1 MKTLNYRYYKN
12 VEIVQ
17 RRTPKGFD
25 SIYFDSTYLF
35 KVGGYTHLKGRL
47 KDAKATIDRYVGEV
61 A

>member
-17 RRTPKGFD
+17 RRTQKGFD
-25 SIYFDSTYLF
+25 SIYYNSTYLF
-35 KVGGYTHLKGRL
+35 KVGGYTHLKHRL
-47 KDAKATIDRYVGEV
+47 KDAKATVDRYVGEV

>member
-25 SIYFDSTYLF
+25 SIYYNSTYLF
-35 KVGGYTHLKGRL
+35 KLGGRTVLKHRL
-47 KDAKATIDRYVGEV
+47 CDAKAKINKYMGKE
-61 A
+61 